1 MTVVFK
7 KACKQENENTS
18 VEETKGPRK
27 KKSLKVDGS
36 VKKSFITL
44 PYFSTAVGSHS
55 EKYLGAKFCVA
66 LWAAVVR

>member
-1 MTVVFK
+1 MNQQKMGNGGEVGI
-7 KACKQENENTS
+7 S
-18 VEETKGPRK
+18 MEERATKEIGDDLNNYLILFVN
-27 KKSLKVDGS
+27 S
-36 VKKSFITL
+36 IAL